1 MGGRPPSSTRFPL
14 TPPLGRSGGA
24 GAVPGGGGAGVVP
37 GTGRDPPPRSRA
49 HALLVAF
56 SAFEGDYAPEPL
68 TVEVQVQLS
77 QCRSAEEAFRLM
89 PP

>member
-1 MGGRPPSSTRFPL
+1 MAR
-14 TPPLGRSGGA
+14 
-24 GAVPGGGGAGVVP
+24 
-37 GTGRDPPPRSRA
+37 RDPPPRSRA